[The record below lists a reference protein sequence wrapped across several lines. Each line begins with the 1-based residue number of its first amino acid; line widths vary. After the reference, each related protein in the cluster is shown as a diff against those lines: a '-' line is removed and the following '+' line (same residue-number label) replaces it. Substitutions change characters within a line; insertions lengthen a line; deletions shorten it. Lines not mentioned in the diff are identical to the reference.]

1 VVHAALAAYER
12 RYGILPAS
20 RAAEIVLAQTPILST
35 ERVRTVEA
43 QGRVL
48 AETVV
53 SSEQMPPFPA
63 ATVDGYAV
71 LADDP
76 AEWRTV
82 LSDVL
87 AGQADGARVGPGA
100 TARIMTGAPLPPGAD
115 AVVMFEQTDERE
127 DRVRLKR
134 PVRRGDN
141 LRPVGIDLEV
151 GQTVLAAGALLGPA
165 EIGLLATLGIAEVA
179 VHRRPRVAVLSTGD
193 ELVEPDAP
201 LRPGAI
207 RDSNRYALMAAARE
221 AGAEAISMGMARDD
235 VITSG
240 GVSVGTRDLIKP
252 ILESLGTVHFGRIAL
267 KPGKPLTFATVG
279 EKLAFGLPGNP
290 VSALVTFEVFVRP
303 TLLKMQG
310 RRAVQRPRVEVEV
323 EHSLARTP
331 DRTEYQR
338 ALVRWQS
345 GRLTAGSTG
354 SQISSRLLSMV
365 GANALLEIEPGEGTV
380 PAGTRVPALL
390 VGEVESSRA
399 TAKAAATIGPPIRT
413 PAQTCAGVCAPSRT
427 RAQPIRP
434 SSGAASSAAW
444 PNASARM
451 PSAPAATAAWNEIFQ
466 VSVIASV
473 AISPTTIAQTSAT
486 TSRGAPSQPSV
497 ASPATIEIPASVSG
511 SSRCSRRTM

>member
-1 VVHAALAAYER
+1 MVHAALAAYER
-12 RYGILPAS
+12 RYGILPAP

-71 LADDP
+71 VADDP

-82 LSDVL
+82 LADVL
-87 AGQADGARVGPGA
+87 AGQADGAGVGPGTA
-100 TARIMTGAPLPPGAD
+100 ARIMTGAPLPRGAD

-127 DRVRLKR
+127 GRVRLQR

-151 GQTVLAAGALLGPA
+151 GQAVLAAGAPLGPA

-235 VITSG
+235 EALQRARIGAAFDAAEVVITSG

-323 EHSLARTP
+323 EHALARTP

-338 ALVRWQS
+338 ALVRWQC
-345 GRLTAGSTG
+345 GRLTARSTG

-365 GANALLEIEPGEGTV
+365 GANALLEIDPGEGTV
-380 PAGTRVPALL
+380 PAGARVSALL
-390 VGEVESSRA
+390 VGEVES
-399 TAKAAATIGPPIRT
+399 
-413 PAQTCAGVCAPSRT
+413 
-427 RAQPIRP
+427 
-434 SSGAASSAAW
+434 
-444 PNASARM
+444 
-451 PSAPAATAAWNEIFQ
+451 
-466 VSVIASV
+466 
-473 AISPTTIAQTSAT
+473 
-486 TSRGAPSQPSV
+486 
-497 ASPATIEIPASVSG
+497 
-511 SSRCSRRTM
+511 